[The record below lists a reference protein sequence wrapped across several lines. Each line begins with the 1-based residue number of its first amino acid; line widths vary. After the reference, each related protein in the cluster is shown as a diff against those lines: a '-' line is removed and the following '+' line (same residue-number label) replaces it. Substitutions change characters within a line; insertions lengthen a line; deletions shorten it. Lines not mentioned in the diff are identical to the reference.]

1 MINEILAQII
11 FDYRNKKE
19 GNFLN
24 NLENCNFIK
33 VGKFVRC
40 NFYIHMYRAVIYNKS
55 TIVQ

>member
-1 MINEILAQII
+1 MINEILEQII

-33 VGKFVRC
+33 FIC
-40 NFYIHMYRAVIYNKS
+40 AL
-55 TIVQ
+55 